1 MIMSVMFFGCGY
13 AKCYVFGPEFKV
25 TMCHTVQFKVA
36 RYVYVVIPTKI
47 SKPFAQTSVCPRG
60 CLDVTMLFCSL
71 TPDPIPGEISH
82 TA

>member
-1 MIMSVMFFGCGY
+1 MQNVMFSVMY
-13 AKCYVFGPEFKV
+13 SGPEFKV

-47 SKPFAQTSVCPRG
+47 SKSFAQTSVCPRG